1 MDVIMAD
8 LDGGQLGVGQSVQ
21 RRAIPRR
28 FVAWL
33 GIVALW
39 LTVAM
44 PTVSRL
50 LPPAW
55 TPPALGAWC
64 TGHGL
69 VNVHPQ
75 APSAPP
81 LSIDRCGY
89 CGLLGHSPL
98 LPGATM
104 VALPSIGPPRSMPT
118 TRLASAAPS
127 ARWLGANPRGPPRQ
141 A

>member
-1 MDVIMAD
+1 M
-8 LDGGQLGVGQSVQ
+8 QH
-21 RRAIPRR
+21 RAIPRK

-39 LTVAM
+39 LTVVM

-69 VNVHPQ
+69 ANLHPE
-75 APSAPP
+75 APSTPP

-98 LPGATM
+98 LPGA
-104 VALPSIGPPRSMPT
+104 VVAALPSIGPSQSEP
-118 TRLASAAPS
+118 ASRVVAMAPS
-127 ARWLGANPRGPPRQ
+127 SRWLGARPRGPPDPV
-141 A
+141 